1 MSDIVSL
8 VREHQP
14 LLEWLGGVSLLLFV
28 VTLAVFPLVIV
39 FLPQDYFVRH
49 RRDPAHRTRRHPVV
63 WWTLTIV
70 KNALGIVLVLAGLAM
85 LVLPGQGLLTILIGV
100 TLANFPGKYA
110 FERRLVSRPRVAGT
124 IQRIRDLAGRPRL
137 EIPTIGEV
145 RDRPPPDPPRV

>member
-14 LLEWLGGVSLLLFV
+14 LLEWLGGVSLLLFI

-63 WWTLTIV
+63 WWALTIV

-100 TLANFPGKYA
+100 TLVNFPGKYTL
-110 FERRLVSRPRVAGT
+110 ERRLVSRPRVAGA
-124 IQRIRDLAGRPRL
+124 IQRIRGLAGRPRL
-137 EIPTIGEV
+137 EIPTAGEV
-145 RDRPPPDPPRV
+145 SDRSPPDPPRV